1 MLDFEGISGRKSN
14 YLPMDGFCGFA
25 YRSCGVWGGACD
37 SKPEM
42 GIYGETGEGIVKKG
56 LSVNTDF

>member
-1 MLDFEGISGRKSN
+1 
-14 YLPMDGFCGFA
+14 MDGFCGFA